1 MPNEPRRPLFE
12 YASREEFESYLTL
25 HLQSKSYR
33 KFFGGQYL
41 HGHDRTG
48 FFTGFDK
55 DKNLGTLTA
64 TPADTC
70 LADFF
75 FSSFVSKIEEDTRI
89 LAVPTEDVDA
99 QQREKTYR

>member
-1 MPNEPRRPLFE
+1 MNIG
-12 YASREEFESYLTL
+12 
-25 HLQSKSYR
+25 YR
-33 KFFGGQYL
+33 IICLNSGALAGNGAGAL
-41 HGHDRTG
+41 I
-48 FFTGFDK
+48 K
-55 DKNLGTLTA
+55 DKSLGTLTA

-99 QQREKTYR
+99 QQREKTYQVL